1 MGTKKRC
8 LMAKAIKAAQQKE
21 IEQLEPDA
29 AAQQFADYLNAKAG
43 RRLPQNM
50 ALEQAAKVVTLLIIR
65 DAVIPAKY
73 SEKVMRLFYD
83 ASIGGSEQRLNR
95 LLNLAMNF
103 AYEQGKAAASTGH
116 AAKTTSAGSGGG
128 VGVSSE

>member
-8 LMAKAIKAAQQKE
+8 LMAKAIKAAQKKE
-21 IEQLEPDA
+21 IEQQEPDA

-50 ALEQAAKVVTLLIIR
+50 ALEQAAKVVTLLISR
-65 DAVIPAKY
+65 DAVIPAIY
-73 SEKVMRLFYD
+73 SERVKKLFYD

-103 AYEQGKAAASTGH
+103 AFEQGKAAANTGRVAK
-116 AAKTTSAGSGGG
+116 AASAGSGGG
-128 VGVSSE
+128 VCDGSE